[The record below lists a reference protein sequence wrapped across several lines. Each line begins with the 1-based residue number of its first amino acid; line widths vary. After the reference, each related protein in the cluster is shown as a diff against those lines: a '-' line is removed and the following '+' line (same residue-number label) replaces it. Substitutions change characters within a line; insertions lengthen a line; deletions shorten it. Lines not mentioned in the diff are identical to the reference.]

1 MHAPALFQMFRALC
15 HNVTVDE
22 DPTSD
27 DTKLITSLSV
37 ALKRR
42 STKVL
47 ELQLLVGMMLIL
59 WEELQIVG

>member
-15 HNVTVDE
+15 HVTVDE
-22 DPTSD
+22 DSTSD